1 MPAVRTNGAVFGCAT
16 KISAQVMPRMMMAV
30 LKFSVNFQVRRNVS
44 APKAKRTKGALK
56 PFNFLPNCT
65 ISTERNRMIASLAGS
80 AD

>member
-44 APKAKRTKGALK
+44 APKAKRTAGALK
-56 PFNFLPNCT
+56 PF
-65 ISTERNRMIASLAGS
+65 
-80 AD
+80 

>member
-44 APKAKRTKGALK
+44 APKAKRTAARSGEMEHQ
-56 PFNFLPNCT
+56 FLVLPC
-65 ISTERNRMIASLAGS
+65 LP
-80 AD
+80 

>member
-44 APKAKRTKGALK
+44 APKAKRTAGALK
-56 PFNFLPNCT
+56 PFNFLPFT
-65 ISTERNRMIASLAGS
+65 SLMLLLNLYCLCNFV
-80 AD
+80 